1 MANEGAGAAIVGIGL
16 FILGLFGLGVA
27 AAAASAEKDEKKQ
40 ALLERIDKDVQE
52 AKDYL
57 KGRE

>member
-1 MANEGAGAAIVGIGL
+1 MANEGTAIGIGL
-16 FILGLFGLGVA
+16 FLLSLLGLGVA
-27 AAAASAEKDEKKQ
+27 AAASKEEDKKRQ
-40 ALLERIDKDVQE
+40 ALLNRVDKEVQE